1 MIRRAGGL
9 TGTKWERTN
18 YIILQYIK
26 YYIHD
31 YACVHMMCSYIYMYI
46 YIQVYYRYICIWA
59 RVPKSCWWT
68 SLSTAWGMWFQS
80 GKAWAIA
87 IHTQIYQGSQ
97 PSKTA
102 WLQMSLKDTW
112 NSKAHCFVFFGNM
125 RCELRLVFPWLASQK
140 KMGFQLWGMIDDLH
154 LCWLMTQFD
163 WLLKKCY
170 HATS

>member
-1 MIRRAGGL
+1 MTMHVCI
-9 TGTKWERTN
+9 W
-18 YIILQYIK
+18 
-26 YYIHD
+26 
-31 YACVHMMCSYIYMYI
+31 CVHTYVYI
-46 YIQVYYRYICIWA
+46 YIHVYGRYICIWA
-59 RVPKSCWWT
+59 RVPKSCWWN

-80 GKAWAIA
+80 GKAWVIA

-112 NSKAHCFVFFGNM
+112 NSKAHCFVFFGKM

-140 KMGFQLWGMIDDLH
+140 KQWVFN
-154 LCWLMTQFD
+154 CEEWLMICTFAD
-163 WLLKKCY
+163 WWPNLIGCQKNCY

>member
-1 MIRRAGGL
+1 MTMHVCI
-9 TGTKWERTN
+9 W
-18 YIILQYIK
+18 
-26 YYIHD
+26 
-31 YACVHMMCSYIYMYI
+31 CVHTYVYI
-46 YIQVYYRYICIWA
+46 YIHVYGRYICIWA
-59 RVPKSCWWT
+59 RVPKSCWWN

-102 WLQMSLKDTW
+102 WAPNVIERHMELQGPLF
-112 NSKAHCFVFFGNM
+112 CFFGKM

-140 KMGFQLWGMIDDLH
+140 KTMGVQLWGMIDDLH

-163 WLLKKCY
+163 WLPKKLLPC
-170 HATS
+170 HQLT